1 MSSNIFGHQRRE
13 PLKKALAIRKIA
25 FTEIYE
31 SDNAVDVQQQASR
44 CLACGSP
51 FCEWKCP
58 LHNPISKWLKL
69 AAEGKIIEAAELSHH
84 TNSLPEICGRV
95 CPQEKLC
102 ELACVLHDTT
112 GSVTIGHIER
122 YVNDTAFEMGWRPTS
137 FPIRS
142 VNKRVAIVGAGPAGL
157 SCADVLIRNG
167 VNVVVF
173 DKHPEIGGLL
183 TFGIPSF
190 KLEKKLM
197 VQRRE
202 IFTEMGIQF
211 QLNTEVGTD
220 ISLDELL
227 CTYDAI
233 FIGTGTYQAIRGN
246 VPKKPIQGVFESLPY
261 LIANTRHLIQLP
273 TPNDEPYIN
282 LHSKSVI
289 VLGGGDT
296 AMDCVRSAIRQ
307 GAKQVSCLY
316 RRDEQSLPASRKEVV
331 NALDEGAQFHFNLQV
346 TQFVVNEQQQLTGV
360 YATRTQNGKLEN
372 GRYQLELIDDST
384 FFIEVDAVIVAYGFA
399 PHDQVWLNNALIKRD
414 KYGHILANRNSPIPF
429 QTSHEK
435 VFAGGDIIRGSDL
448 VVTAID
454 DGRNAAEGILLF
466 LGV

>member
-1 MSSNIFGHQRRE
+1 MNSNIFGSPRRE
-13 PLKKALAIRKIA
+13 PLKKALEIRKIE

-31 SDNAVDVQQQASR
+31 PDNMLEIQQQASR
-44 CLACGSP
+44 CLSCGSP

-58 LHNPISKWLKL
+58 LHNPISSWLKL
-69 AAEGKIIEAAELSHH
+69 ASEGKIIEAAELSHH

-102 ELACVLHDTT
+102 EAACVLHEHI
-112 GSVTIGHIER
+112 GAVTIGHIER
-122 YVNDTAFEMGWRPTS
+122 YINDTAFAMGWRPDLS
-137 FPIRS
+137 HVNA

-157 SCADVLIRNG
+157 ACADVLTRNG
-167 VNVVVF
+167 VAVTVF

-190 KLEKKLM
+190 KLEKQLM
-197 VQRRE
+197 TQRRE

-220 ISLDELL
+220 ITLDALI
-227 CTYDAI
+227 CSYDAI

-246 VPKKPIQGVFESLPY
+246 LPQKQIQGVFEALPY
-261 LIANTRHLIQLP
+261 LMANTRHLMQLAP
-273 TPNDEPYIN
+273 QIDEPYTD
-282 LHSKSVI
+282 LHEKRVI

-307 GAKQVSCLY
+307 GAKQVSCVY
-316 RRDEQSLPASRKEVV
+316 RRDKQNMPASQKEIT
-331 NALDEGAQFHFNLQV
+331 NALEEGAQFYFNLQV
-346 TQFVVNEQQQLTGV
+346 TQFAVNQQQQLTGV
-360 YATRTQNGKLEN
+360 YVVRTQNGTLEN
-372 GRYQLELIDDST
+372 GRHQVA
-384 FFIEVDAVIVAYGFA
+384 FIENSSFLIEADAVIVAYGFK
-399 PHDQVWLNNALIKRD
+399 PHTQSWLD
-414 KYGHILANRNSPIPF
+414 KQAIERSSDGHILATHHSPFPF

-435 VFAGGDIIRGSDL
+435 VFAGGDVIRGSDL
-448 VVTAID
+448 VVTAIA
-454 DGRNAAEGILLF
+454 DGRNAADGILLF